1 MRNDID
7 LAMGSG
13 IVEQPNR
20 LRVAALLVA
29 AAPVAVAVMALGAP
43 LAAGAISAGVHLQA
57 PRAGAVLAGGDP
69 CSHSITVGALNTMK
83 WPDCAGD

>member
-1 MRNDID
+1 MTNDID

-13 IVEQPNR
+13 TAGQPNR

-43 LAAGAISAGVHLQA
+43 LAAGAISTCVHPHS
-57 PRAGAVLAGGDP
+57 PRVGAVLAGGDP
-69 CSHSITVGALNTMK
+69 CSHTITVGALNTMK
-83 WPDCAGD
+83 VPDCAGD